1 MIFLDAQTV
10 TTEDTADSLFS
21 VFALLFTIG
30 LIYLFYFLIPI
41 KMAKKRGRNKT
52 FWVILCFVLSPI
64 WIYIILAI
72 IGDSNRKRKQD
83 MAQLIDEQLQKHLN
97 NRQQFSVQENNV

>member
-1 MIFLDAQTV
+1 MFFLDTQEV
-10 TTEDTADSLFS
+10 ITEDLADSLFPI
-21 VFALLFTIG
+21 FALLIIIG

-64 WIYIILAI
+64 WTYIILAI
-72 IGDSNRKRKQD
+72 AGDSNRKRKQD